1 MSVNE
6 FIQLAIDNIFVT
18 IVVILIAVLIFI
30 RARKSFII
38 HLAAKKYVK
47 KAKKLRK
54 KKWNGILLV
63 DKIHRK
69 RKKGTNSFDKLKG
82 GGKKRVKKYFTYK
95 LEELPVVTK
104 YSYGKLLKRS
114 SDKLMIFAK
123 NEKRIVKKVRI
134 KKGLSGLIDLVNRY
148 SCLDEM
154 IHYLH
159 NLPEAILNQQDYD
172 ICINEQNI
180 SIGYIVK

>member
-6 FIQLAIDNIFVT
+6 FIQLSIDNIFIT
-18 IVVILIAVLIFI
+18 IFVILITVFIII
-30 RARKSFII
+30 RARKTFII

-63 DKIHRK
+63 DKIHKK
-69 RKKGTNSFDKLKG
+69 RKKGTNTFNKLKG
-82 GGKKRVKKYFTYK
+82 GGKKRVKKYFIYK

-123 NEKRIVKKVRI
+123 NDKKIVKRVRL
-134 KKGLSGLIDLVNRY
+134 KKGLGSLIDLVDRY

-159 NLPEAILNQQDYD
+159 NLPEAILDQQDYD
-172 ICINEQNI
+172 IYINKQNI